1 MIRDNGIGRRRSA
14 ELNRLNRPYHRSIGL
29 GITEDR
35 IHIFSRQQGSDGSVR
50 ITDLVNSEGQAAG
63 TQIDVIIKAV

>member
-1 MIRDNGIGRRRSA
+1 M
-14 ELNRLNRPYHRSIGL
+14 

-50 ITDLVNSEGQAAG
+50 ITDLINGEGQPAG
-63 TQIDVIIKAV
+63 TQVEVIIKAV